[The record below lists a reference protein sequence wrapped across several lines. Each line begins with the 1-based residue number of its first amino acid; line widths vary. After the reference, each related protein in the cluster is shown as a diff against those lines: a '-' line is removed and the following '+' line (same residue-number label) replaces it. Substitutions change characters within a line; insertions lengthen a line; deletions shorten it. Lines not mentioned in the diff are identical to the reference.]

1 MNPALP
7 LTRAARWRRLL
18 VLALFAIAMAYLEA
32 AVVLDLRT
40 IHGQLDP
47 YQPVANPMPMHLAKA
62 EVAREAATMVMLA
75 TAGWLAGWCF
85 RSRFA
90 FWLIAFGTWD
100 ILYYVFL
107 VPLTGWPKSVLDWDI
122 LFLIPLPWWGPV
134 LAPCLIAA
142 MMVAFGTLVAL
153 APDPVRLPWP
163 RWWSMATCGAGILLA
178 LYVFMVDALAV
189 ADRGLALL
197 NELRPTVFRWPPF
210 LVSLAL
216 MATPLLE
223 VAWQFNLQRKEGNH
237 RPASLPGGDLAEDGA

>member
-7 LTRAARWRRLL
+7 LALAARWRRLL
-18 VLALFAIAMAYLEA
+18 VLALFVVAMAYLEA

-47 YQPVANPMPMHLAKA
+47 YQPVATPMPMHLAKA

-90 FWLIAFGTWD
+90 FWLIAFGMWD
-100 ILYYVFL
+100 IFYYVFL
-107 VPLTGWPKSVLDWDI
+107 VPLTGWPRSVFDWDI

-134 LAPCLIAA
+134 IAPCLIA
-142 MMVAFGTLVAL
+142 MMMAGFGTLVVL

-163 RWWSMATCGAGILLA
+163 RWWSIVACGAGILLA
-178 LYVFMVDALAV
+178 LYVFMADALAV

-197 NELRPTVFRWPPF
+197 NELRPTAFLWPIF
-210 LVSLAL
+210 LVALAL

-223 VAWQFNLQRKEGNH
+223 VARQFRQQRKLGSQGQAN
-237 RPASLPGGDLAEDGA
+237 LPGTDLAEDGA